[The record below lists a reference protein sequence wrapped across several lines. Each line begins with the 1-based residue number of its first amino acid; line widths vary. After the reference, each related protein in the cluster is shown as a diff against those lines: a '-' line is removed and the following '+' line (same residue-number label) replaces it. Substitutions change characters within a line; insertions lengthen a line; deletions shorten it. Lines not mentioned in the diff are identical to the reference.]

1 MKKLLAL
8 ILPGLIILMFIWI
21 DSKFPESKYILVGVY
36 FLFPLLFVLQGYS
49 ASPSKGALVIGLLL
63 SALAVLVPISL
74 WYNIGNMMV
83 PVIIYIILGIG
94 SFFLCFRK
102 L

>member
-21 DSKFPESKYILVGVY
+21 DSKFPESKYVLVGIY
-36 FLFPLLFVLQGYS
+36 FLFPVLFILQGYL
-49 ASPSKGALVIGLLL
+49 ASPSKETLAFGLLL
-63 SALAVLVPISL
+63 SALAVIVPISI

-94 SFFLCFRK
+94 SFFLFGK
-102 L
+102 K